1 MTPVSDNPSLNIAI
15 VSPYDFAYP
24 GGVTNHVSNLAIK
37 LIERG
42 HSVKISAPYSLDH
55 GASSNPIFHPIGKLI
70 PVPTAGSVARITLSV
85 TLSKYV
91 VPFLRENKFDIVHI
105 HEPVSPTLPLTFLR
119 LAQNSALVGT
129 FHAYAKRRRSL
140 SVSRYMLRRWAK
152 RLDQRIAVSEAA
164 HEYIQRYFPAEYD
177 IIPNGVDV
185 EYFSRQSKFP
195 KEFNDGKL
203 NILFQGRMEKRK
215 GFPHLLKAYSHVKW
229 EYPNC
234 RLLVVGPGNIDRES
248 AQVISE
254 RGLKDVHFVGFVSDE
269 ELPKYYQ
276 MADIY
281 CSPATGDESQ
291 GIVLLQSMAAGTPI
305 LASSIPGYRTVI
317 SDNQD
322 GLLVDPW
329 DELEFSRKL
338 LMLLKNEGLR
348 QRLSTRAK
356 DTVKKYDWDTVTD
369 QIEEKYRNALSLKL
383 AQNV

>member
-1 MTPVSDNPSLNIAI
+1 LTPPSNNHPLKIAI

-24 GGVTNHVSNLAIK
+24 GGVTNHVSNLAEN
-37 LIERG
+37 LISRG

-55 GASSNPIFHPIGKLI
+55 KSSDNPIFNPIGKPI

-91 VPFLRENKFDIVHI
+91 VPFLQENQFDIVHI

-119 LAQNSALVGT
+119 LVQNSALIGT
-129 FHAYAKRRRSL
+129 FHAYAKRRRGL
-140 SVSRYMLRRWAK
+140 SISRYILRRWAQ

-164 HEYIQRYFPAEYD
+164 NEYIQRYFPGDYD
-177 IIPNGVDV
+177 IIPNGVNI
-185 EYFSRQSKFP
+185 EHFAKKSKFP
-195 KEFNDGKL
+195 REFNDGKL

-248 AQVISE
+248 ARVISE

-305 LASSIPGYRTVI
+305 IASSIPGYRTVI
-317 SDNQD
+317 KDNHD
-322 GLLVDPW
+322 GLLIDPW
-329 DELEFSRKL
+329 DELQFSRQL
-338 LMLLKNEGLR
+338 LMLLKNKELR
-348 QRLSTRAK
+348 QRLSNKAK
-356 DTVKKYDWDTVTD
+356 ETVKKYDWNVVVD
-369 QIEEKYRNALSLKL
+369 QIEEKYRAALRSKKTKGF
-383 AQNV
+383 

>member
-1 MTPVSDNPSLNIAI
+1 
-15 VSPYDFAYP
+15 
-24 GGVTNHVSNLAIK
+24 
-37 LIERG
+37 
-42 HSVKISAPYSLDH
+42 
-55 GASSNPIFHPIGKLI
+55 
-70 PVPTAGSVARITLSV
+70 
-85 TLSKYV
+85 
-91 VPFLRENKFDIVHI
+91 
-105 HEPVSPTLPLTFLR
+105 
-119 LAQNSALVGT
+119 
-129 FHAYAKRRRSL
+129 
-140 SVSRYMLRRWAK
+140 MLRRWAK

-164 HEYIQRYFPAEYD
+164 HEYIQRYFPADYD

-185 EYFSRQSKFP
+185 KYFSKRSKFP

-317 SDNQD
+317 DDNQD
-322 GLLVDPW
+322 GLLIDPW
-329 DELEFSRKL
+329 DEREFSSKMI
-338 LMLLKNEGLR
+338 MLLKNKDLR

-356 DTVKKYDWDTVTD
+356 DTVKKYDWNVVTD
-369 QIEEKYRNALSLKL
+369 QIEEKYRKALSLKL
-383 AQNV
+383 AKTV